1 MALSSNSVPE
11 ASKAPPPQ
19 DAMEA
24 SPSASEDLDV
34 PDEASDAAD
43 DTVQWHSFP
52 ASLVFL

>member
-1 MALSSNSVPE
+1 
-11 ASKAPPPQ
+11 
-19 DAMEA
+19 MEA

-34 PDEASDAAD
+34 PDEASDDAD